1 MLDRIQQF
9 FDRRIAD
16 QAPLDDA
23 ARLRTATCALL
34 LEAAHADRDFST
46 EERRLVADLV
56 ARRFGLDDADAAELL
71 ELAEQERTAADDLF
85 QFTRLVDADFPRSRK
100 LAVVELMW
108 RVVYSDGVLEA
119 HEDALMRKV
128 AKLLSVRPDELIALK
143 LRVTDSLDGPSP
155 DPDR

>member
-9 FDRRIAD
+9 FDRRIGD
-16 QAPLDDA
+16 RAPLDDA
-23 ARLRTATCALL
+23 ARLRIATCALL
-34 LEAAHADRDFST
+34 LEAAHADRDFSAQ
-46 EERRLVADLV
+46 ERRLVADLV

-71 ELAEQERTAADDLF
+71 QLAEQERTAADDLF

-143 LRVTDSLDGPSP
+143 LRVLDSLDAPPP
-155 DPDR
+155 DPD